1 MIVVKFRVVVV
12 VFFLSFLWTFANC
25 DVAVSCDL
33 KENCILPCQ
42 FQPGPEEVIHW
53 MKENIPVHSFYYNK
67 DQLGNQDQRFKGRT
81 SVFKD
86 QISSGNAS
94 LLLKNVNIQDGGRY
108 RCYTSTTRGNQELFI
123 PLTVDVPVQKVYI
136 EQSGESII
144 CRSEGIYPEPTL
156 TWSTDPESSSSIES
170 KPSVQ
175 QNGQLYSISS
185 SLTRS
190 EIDAG
195 LNYSCTV
202 STKKSRRTA
211 TLFKL
216 TTVTGSESSESERAI
231 QCSDSKTPVTRFIWR
246 FDHSQIIVTQSE
258 AGGSY
263 TVSEEWRPYVKSVSE
278 TGSLTLQ
285 NLSTDKKGIYTC
297 ELINVDE
304 TLIKNTFL
312 QITEE
317 KSHSNAI
324 IIGVVVVGVV
334 AVIAA
339 IVLLLVY
346 RNIKDRK
353 NKNKMKKDGENKPDE
368 NESFHHLMH
377 VNL

>member
-1 MIVVKFRVVVV
+1 MIVAKFRVVVV
-12 VFFLSFLWTFANC
+12 VFFLSFFWTFANC

-33 KENCILPCQ
+33 KDNCILPCQ

-53 MKENIPVHSFYYNK
+53 MTENIAVHSFYYNK
-67 DQLGNQDQRFKGRT
+67 DQLGSQNQRFKGRT
-81 SVFKD
+81 SIFKD

-94 LLLKNVNIQDGGRY
+94 LLLKNVNSQDGGRY

-123 PLTVDVPVQKVYI
+123 QLTVDVPVQNVNI

-144 CRSEGIYPEPTL
+144 CRSEGISPEPTL
-156 TWSTDPESSSSIES
+156 TWSTDPSSSIES

-195 LNYSCTV
+195 LNYTCTV
-202 STKKSRRTA
+202 STRKSRRTA

-216 TTVTGSESSESERAI
+216 NNVTGSESERTI
-231 QCSDSKTPVTRFIWR
+231 QCSDSKSPVTRFIWR
-246 FDHSQIIVTQSE
+246 FDHSQIIVTESE
-258 AGGSY
+258 VGGSY
-263 TVSEEWRPYVKSVSE
+263 TASEEWRPYVKSVSE

-304 TLIKNTFL
+304 TLIKSTFL

-317 KSHSNAI
+317 KSHKAM
-324 IIGVVVVGVV
+324 IIGVVLAAITTL

-339 IVLLLVY
+339 IVLLRVCK
-346 RNIKDRK
+346 NKTAKK
-353 NKNKMKKDGENKPDE
+353 NKNKDDKN
-368 NESFHHLMH
+368 NEKESTAAEEESLKS
-377 VNL
+377 

>member
-12 VFFLSFLWTFANC
+12 VFFLSFFWTFANC
-25 DVAVSCDL
+25 DAVVSCDL

-42 FQPGPEEVIHW
+42 FPPGPEEVIHW
-53 MKENIPVHSFYYNK
+53 MTENIAVHSFYYNK
-67 DQLGNQDQRFKGRT
+67 DQLGSQNQRFKGRT
-81 SVFKD
+81 SIFKD

-94 LLLKNVNIQDGGRY
+94 LLLKNVNSQDGGRY
-108 RCYTSTTRGNQELFI
+108 KCYTSTTRGNQELFI
-123 PLTVDVPVQKVYI
+123 QLTVDVPVQNVYI
-136 EQSGESII
+136 EQSGESVI
-144 CRSEGIYPEPTL
+144 CRSEGISPEPTL
-156 TWSTDPESSSSIES
+156 TWFTDPESSSSTES
-170 KPSVQ
+170 KPRVQ

-195 LNYSCTV
+195 LNYICTV
-202 STKKSRRTA
+202 STRKSRRTA

-216 TTVTGSESSESERAI
+216 TNVTGSESETTI
-231 QCSDSKTPVTRFIWR
+231 QCSDSKSPVTRFNWR
-246 FDHSQIIVTQSE
+246 FDHSQIIVTESE

-317 KSHSNAI
+317 NSRSNAV

-334 AVIAA
+334 AVIAV
-339 IVLLLVY
+339 IVLSLVC
-346 RNIKDRK
+346 
-353 NKNKMKKDGENKPDE
+353 KKKKVKLCFGY
-368 NESFHHLMH
+368 L
-377 VNL
+377 

>member
-1 MIVVKFRVVVV
+1 MIVVKFRVVAV
-12 VFFLSFLWTFANC
+12 VFFLNFLWTFANC
-25 DVAVSCDL
+25 DVAISCDL

-42 FQPGPEEVIHW
+42 FEPGPEEVIHW

-81 SVFKD
+81 SIFKD
-86 QISSGNAS
+86 QISKGNAS
-94 LLLKNVNIQDGGRY
+94 LLLRDVNFQDEGRY
-108 RCYTSTTRGNQELFI
+108 RCYTSTTRGNKELFI

-195 LNYSCTV
+195 LNYICTV

-211 TLFKL
+211 TVFNL
-216 TTVTGSESSESERAI
+216 TTVTGSESSESERTI
-231 QCSDSKTPVTRFIWR
+231 QCSDSKSPVTGFIWR
-246 FDHSQIIVTQSE
+246 FDHSQIIATQSE

-263 TVSEEWRPYVKSVSE
+263 TVSEEWRQYVKSVSE

-285 NLSTDKKGIYTC
+285 NLSSDKKGIYTC

-304 TLIKNTFL
+304 TLIRNTFL

-317 KSHSNAI
+317 SSHTQTTV
-324 IIGVVVVGVV
+324 IGVVAGVAVV
-334 AVIAA
+334 AVTA
-339 IVLLLVY
+339 VVVLLVY
-346 RNIKDRK
+346 RKVRHQR
-353 NKNKMKKDGENKPDE
+353 G
-368 NESFHHLMH
+368 
-377 VNL
+377 VV